1 MPSARAWIE
10 SRHLRESADGA
21 AALEGLDALPEP
33 LACRLLE
40 RGDALASASTS
51 LAHAFLPAAV
61 RAAVAGEQAWADW
74 ERALSTL
81 LGDSTPPREL
91 ATAFFRIDPVRLA
104 AWPLPLRDAWCA
116 RVGALADT
124 SRRLATALVDATAT
138 LLASGRD
145 LDGPALDAWHAAAER
160 LLSRGGWRSEFLAE
174 AFLASGARLIGR
186 LDPGATGAWADLVE
200 ILGTTG
206 RNPKPP
212 QLPDAMLRLEPAAT
226 SAAVRLC
233 ANVATRDAKA
243 AERLLGAA
251 PAAVAALDPVDAVR
265 LLEAAARCP
274 SGPALADSIALLG
287 GVLHGVPRSSLPA
300 LLGYAERIAAAAP
313 AALPAFLRTMDR
325 ALEEGGT
332 AGVELWVERGLEIA
346 RDDDG
351 IREGAAAA
359 GRLPAAHHAA
369 EAHFRLETRTAH
381 KLLVQRSAAVA
392 FDEVDGMLRRYLT
405 MMSRRSFQLAPSP
418 GIWMRPPLVAPE
430 DVAIRLPERVDLFD
444 SSDDNQALYKIVA
457 THIAGRFEY
466 GTYDLDLDVL
476 RSRGWSPPLEPADDG
491 AARDVIGFLGCFPN
505 PLLASALFVLL
516 EGVRVDACLARDFPG
531 LRPELVRMGR
541 LYAGTAVAAAHDRH
555 DERLLE
561 TLFQMGLAHRSPSE
575 LEPRLR
581 AQGEFVTASLD
592 LLRSP
597 EASVYDSAALAI
609 AYYGG
614 LAFAE
619 ARALE
624 DSDEVAFAEMG
635 GATVVDP
642 FEHLDGGERHENTA
656 PWRPDPAR
664 AEPTGEAAD
673 VKLQLSDD
681 DQPSGGGRPVSL
693 EELKSLLE
701 RGGDLRISEAHGRIE
716 EGLGLYVTDLLGK
729 VPAEQLRE
737 LREKIASGDAP
748 AIRAWLARQAAGASF
763 WYDEWDHRISDYR
776 RRWCRVTEID
786 GDEDAGEFF
795 ADALTRSGELV
806 GRIKRDFQLL
816 RPDQLRR
823 VPRTEQGEEFDLNAL
838 VEAHSDRRGRRTPS
852 DRLYVARKPEER
864 DVATLFLIDMSA
876 STDEPLPG
884 GGSRR
889 VIDLTKDT
897 LAVLAQVL
905 GEIGDS
911 YAIYGFSGHGRD
923 NVEIYRVKSFGERL
937 SDKVKG
943 RLGGIAP
950 KRSTRMGAALRH
962 AAEKLARTTAR
973 SRHLILLS
981 DGFPQDF
988 DYGDDRR
995 SNAYGIRDTMQALRE
1010 IEKRGMQTF
1019 CITVDPA
1026 GHDYLGEMCPASR
1039 YAVIE
1044 NIQELPSEL
1053 VRIYRKVTRS

>member
-1 MPSARAWIE
+1 MPTARTWIE
-10 SRHLRESADGA
+10 SRHLRDSAEGA
-21 AALEGLDALPEP
+21 VAFAALATLPSP
-33 LACRLLE
+33 LAERILA
-40 RGDALASASTS
+40 RGDAIAGSSTS
-51 LAHAFLPAAV
+51 LAHLFLPSAV
-61 RAAVAGEQAWADW
+61 RAAEGGSASYDAW
-74 ERALSTL
+74 ELTL
-81 LGDSTPPREL
+81 LESVGGESLPREL
-91 ATAFFRIDPVRLA
+91 AVAFFRIDPRA
-104 AWPLPLRDAWCA
+104 AGVWPEPLRRAWIGSV
-116 RVGALADT
+116 RSLADA

-138 LLASGRD
+138 AIGDGRTFD
-145 LDGPALDAWHAAAER
+145 ESSLRAWHRAAEG

-174 AFLASGARLIGR
+174 AFLAGGASLLGR
-186 LDPGATGAWADLVE
+186 IEAPVFEDWAGIVAV
-200 ILGTTG
+200 LGTTG

-212 QLPDAMLRLEPAAT
+212 APPAALLELDATAIASVLALCAAAAATNPKAALRLLE
-226 SAAVRLC
+226 L
-233 ANVATRDAKA
+233 
-243 AERLLGAA
+243 A
-251 PAAVAALDPVDAVR
+251 PAAVAHLSASDAVT
-265 LLEAAARCP
+265 LIEACSRCTAFD
-274 SGPALADSIALLG
+274 ALADSMALLG
-287 GVLHGVPRSSLPA
+287 GVLHGIDRESLPF
-300 LLGYAERIAAAAP
+300 LLGEARRIAAAAP
-313 AALPAFLRTMDR
+313 AVLPAFLRTMDR
-325 ALEEGGT
+325 AIEDGGEG
-332 AGVELWVERGLEIA
+332 GVELWVERGLEL
-346 RDDDG
+346 
-351 IREGAAAA
+351 AAATGA
-359 GRLPAAHHAA
+359 DAAV
-369 EAHFRLETRTAH
+369 AHFRLETRTSH
-381 KLLVQRSAAVA
+381 KLLVQRSAAVG
-392 FDEVDGMLRRYLT
+392 FEEVDGMLRRYLT
-405 MMSRRSFQLAPSP
+405 MMSRRSFQLMPSP

-444 SSDDNQALYKIVA
+444 SSEDNQALYKIVA

-466 GTYDLDLDVL
+466 GTYDFDLATLVA
-476 RSRGWSPPLEPADDG
+476 RGWSPPALPAEDEPG
-491 AARDVIGFLGCFPN
+491 ARDILAFLGCFPN

-516 EGVRVDACLARDFPG
+516 EGVRVDACLERDFPG
-531 LRPELVRMGR
+531 LRKELLRVGR
-541 LYAGTAVAAAHDRH
+541 LYAATTVPSAQDRY

-561 TLFQMGLAHRSPSE
+561 TLFLMGLAHFTVSE

-581 AQGEFVTASLD
+581 AQGEFVTASVE
-592 LLRSP
+592 LLRTVES
-597 EASVYDSAALAI
+597 SVYDSAALTI

-614 LAFAE
+614 LAFAD
-619 ARALE
+619 ARSAE
-624 DSDEVAFAEMG
+624 DSDDVAFVEMG
-635 GATVVDP
+635 GATVIDP
-642 FEHLDGGERHENTA
+642 FEHLDGGEREENTA

-664 AEPTGEAAD
+664 AEPTGATAD
-673 VKLQLSDD
+673 VKLQLSDND
-681 DQPSGGGRPVSL
+681 EAPDGGGRPVSL

-701 RGGDLRISEAHGRIE
+701 RGGDLRISEAQGRIE
-716 EGLGLYVTDLLGK
+716 EGLGLYITDLLGK
-729 VPAEQLRE
+729 IPAEQLRE
-737 LREKIASGDAP
+737 LREKIATGDAV
-748 AIRAWLARQAAGASF
+748 AIRAWLARQAAGSSF
-763 WYDEWDHRISDYR
+763 YYDEWDHRIGDYR
-776 RRWCRVTEID
+776 RRWCRVTEVD

-884 GGSRR
+884 GESSRR

-923 NVEIYRVKSFGERL
+923 NVEVYHVKSFAERL

-962 AAEKLARTTAR
+962 AGEKLARTTAR

-995 SNAYGIRDTMQALRE
+995 SNVYGIRDTLQALRE
-1010 IEKRGMQTF
+1010 LEKRGIQTF

-1026 GHDYLGEMCPASR
+1026 GHDYLGEMCPSSR
-1039 YAVIE
+1039 YAVIDD
-1044 NIQELPSEL
+1044 IHELPSEL
-1053 VRIYRKVTRS
+1053 VRIYRKITRS